1 MTWIH
6 MRLDVV
12 LFSNCVAPN
21 SVCLGQRC
29 RIIYEQMERCKLS
42 TAPCI
47 VARINVPKWI
57 NGPTLSCVCAVSM
70 VRVGLGAQHCAV
82 TTREGSGVSGN
93 LQQRE
98 RIADT
103 AGSGASNWAHSFI
116 LGVGLVNYKPR
127 VQTASREED
136 QSNSKR
142 RGDPPTTGMARD
154 YDYLF
159 KLLIIGDSG
168 VGKSSLLLRFA
179 DNTFSGS
186 YITTIGVDFKIR
198 TVEINGEKVKLQ
210 IWDTAGQERFRTI
223 TSTYYRGTHGVIVV
237 YDVTS
242 AESFVNVKRWLH
254 EINQNCDD
262 VCRIL
267 VGNKND
273 DPNSKVVETTD
284 AQKFA
289 EQMSINL
296 FETSAK
302 ENINV
307 EEMFNCITELVLR
320 AKKEVQAKQQ
330 QQQQN
335 DVVKLTKNSKRKKK
349 CC

>member
-1 MTWIH
+1 ME
-6 MRLDVV
+6 DV
-12 LFSNCVAPN
+12 
-21 SVCLGQRC
+21 LGVWPLR
-29 RIIYEQMERCKLS
+29 EVERALRS
-42 TAPCI
+42 EL
-47 VARINVPKWI
+47 
-57 NGPTLSCVCAVSM
+57 GPTKLLKNC
-70 VRVGLGAQHCAV
+70 VGLGAW
-82 TTREGSGVSGN
+82 E
-93 LQQRE
+93 
-98 RIADT
+98 DT
-103 AGSGASNWAHSFI
+103 SS
-116 LGVGLVNYKPR
+116 GLVNCP
-127 VQTASREED
+127 VCA
-136 QSNSKR
+136 
-142 RGDPPTTGMARD
+142 
-154 YDYLF
+154 
-159 KLLIIGDSG
+159 
-168 VGKSSLLLRFA
+168 
-179 DNTFSGS
+179 GS

-273 DPNSKVVETTD
+273 DPERKVVETED
-284 AQKFA
+284 AYKFA
-289 EQMSINL
+289 GQMGIQL

-302 ENINV
+302 ENVNV

-320 AKKEVQAKQQ
+320 AKKDNLAKQQ

-335 DVVKLTKNSKRKKK
+335 DVVKLTKNSKRKKR

>member
-1 MTWIH
+1 
-6 MRLDVV
+6 
-12 LFSNCVAPN
+12 
-21 SVCLGQRC
+21 
-29 RIIYEQMERCKLS
+29 
-42 TAPCI
+42 
-47 VARINVPKWI
+47 
-57 NGPTLSCVCAVSM
+57 
-70 VRVGLGAQHCAV
+70 
-82 TTREGSGVSGN
+82 
-93 LQQRE
+93 
-98 RIADT
+98 
-103 AGSGASNWAHSFI
+103 
-116 LGVGLVNYKPR
+116 
-127 VQTASREED
+127 
-136 QSNSKR
+136 
-142 RGDPPTTGMARD
+142 MARD

-267 VGNKND
+267 DVQLHHG
-273 DPNSKVVETTD
+273 
-284 AQKFA
+284 A
-289 EQMSINL
+289 
-296 FETSAK
+296 SAK
-302 ENINV
+302 SQEGS
-307 EEMFNCITELVLR
+307 
-320 AKKEVQAKQQ
+320 AGQAAAAA
-330 QQQQN
+330 
-335 DVVKLTKNSKRKKK
+335 TKRRGQTHPEQ
-349 CC
+349 

>member
-1 MTWIH
+1 
-6 MRLDVV
+6 
-12 LFSNCVAPN
+12 
-21 SVCLGQRC
+21 
-29 RIIYEQMERCKLS
+29 
-42 TAPCI
+42 
-47 VARINVPKWI
+47 
-57 NGPTLSCVCAVSM
+57 
-70 VRVGLGAQHCAV
+70 
-82 TTREGSGVSGN
+82 
-93 LQQRE
+93 
-98 RIADT
+98 
-103 AGSGASNWAHSFI
+103 
-116 LGVGLVNYKPR
+116 
-127 VQTASREED
+127 
-136 QSNSKR
+136 
-142 RGDPPTTGMARD
+142 MARD

-267 VGNKND
+267 DVQLHHRASVK
-273 DPNSKVVETTD
+273 SKEGGDSQAAAAATERRGQTHP
-284 AQKFA
+284 
-289 EQMSINL
+289 EQ
-296 FETSAK
+296 
-302 ENINV
+302 
-307 EEMFNCITELVLR
+307 
-320 AKKEVQAKQQ
+320 
-330 QQQQN
+330 
-335 DVVKLTKNSKRKKK
+335 
-349 CC
+349 

>member
-1 MTWIH
+1 MFAKGREGKGREAKRSEGI
-6 MRLDVV
+6 
-12 LFSNCVAPN
+12 
-21 SVCLGQRC
+21 GRC
-29 RIIYEQMERCKLS
+29 RRS
-42 TAPCI
+42 RPGRSDG
-47 VARINVPKWI
+47 ARGGQPDPDPDP
-57 NGPTLSCVCAVSM
+57 GP
-70 VRVGLGAQHCAV
+70 GPGP
-82 TTREGSGVSGN
+82 GPDPG
-93 LQQRE
+93 
-98 RIADT
+98 
-103 AGSGASNWAHSFI
+103 
-116 LGVGLVNYKPR
+116 P
-127 VQTASREED
+127 
-136 QSNSKR
+136 
-142 RGDPPTTGMARD
+142 DPPAMARD
-154 YDYLF
+154 YDHLF

-273 DPNSKVVETTD
+273 DPERKVVETED
-284 AQKFA
+284 AYKFA
-289 EQMSINL
+289 GQMGIQL

-302 ENINV
+302 ENVNV

-320 AKKEVQAKQQ
+320 AKKDNLAKQQ

-335 DVVKLTKNSKRKKK
+335 DVVKLTKNSKRKKR

>member
-1 MTWIH
+1 
-6 MRLDVV
+6 
-12 LFSNCVAPN
+12 
-21 SVCLGQRC
+21 
-29 RIIYEQMERCKLS
+29 
-42 TAPCI
+42 
-47 VARINVPKWI
+47 
-57 NGPTLSCVCAVSM
+57 
-70 VRVGLGAQHCAV
+70 
-82 TTREGSGVSGN
+82 
-93 LQQRE
+93 
-98 RIADT
+98 
-103 AGSGASNWAHSFI
+103 
-116 LGVGLVNYKPR
+116 
-127 VQTASREED
+127 
-136 QSNSKR
+136 
-142 RGDPPTTGMARD
+142 MARD
-154 YDYLF
+154 YDHLF

-273 DPNSKVVETTD
+273 DPERKVVETED
-284 AQKFA
+284 AYKFA
-289 EQMSINL
+289 GQMGIQL

-302 ENINV
+302 ENVNV
-307 EEMFNCITELVLR
+307 EEGLFPLLQLCSGWAWLLPSTVSSSFVLVRVLNR
-320 AKKEVQAKQQ
+320 CFRGPGT
-330 QQQQN
+330 
-335 DVVKLTKNSKRKKK
+335 L
-349 CC
+349 

>member
-1 MTWIH
+1 MKS
-6 MRLDVV
+6 VV
-12 LFSNCVAPN
+12 SLYVNSAGRRQRLFSEIVVIR
-21 SVCLGQRC
+21 SIFV
-29 RIIYEQMERCKLS
+29 ILS
-42 TAPCI
+42 ESMVSPD
-47 VARINVPKWI
+47 
-57 NGPTLSCVCAVSM
+57 VCATQSAWRQVSW
-70 VRVGLGAQHCAV
+70 
-82 TTREGSGVSGN
+82 N
-93 LQQRE
+93 
-98 RIADT
+98 
-103 AGSGASNWAHSFI
+103 I
-116 LGVGLVNYKPR
+116 LAK
-127 VQTASREED
+127 
-136 QSNSKR
+136 
-142 RGDPPTTGMARD
+142 
-154 YDYLF
+154 
-159 KLLIIGDSG
+159 G

-273 DPNSKVVETTD
+273 DPERKVVETED
-284 AQKFA
+284 AYKFA
-289 EQMSINL
+289 GQMEIQL

-320 AKKEVQAKQQ
+320 AKKENLAKQQ

-335 DVVKLTKNSKRKKK
+335 DVVKLTKNSKRKKR